1 MAEQKSEQ
9 FDFFQRWNDP
19 RLGIRAATEALQAR
33 MWTSLPVKVVEPG
46 YDATTQTVSVQA
58 TIMGRV
64 LERGDDG
71 NTVWKDK
78 PYPIMSKVPVEFAT
92 GGGLAITHPIHIGL
106 EGVVHFQSRAID
118 NWWANG
124 ADDGPKPVL
133 TSNGVGSLRQ
143 HNLSDGIF
151 RPGARSKPKA
161 LQSVSQDAVEI
172 RNDAGTLRL
181 RFNESEFKI
190 TFPNGK
196 VFRIDSNANV
206 YAAGEVTRG
215 FGTGDQ
221 VTLGQ
226 HVHNQGNDSAGDVEV
241 PVDPPTPGT

>member
-1 MAEQKSEQ
+1 MPEKTEQ
-9 FDFFQRWNDP
+9 FDFFQRWNDG

-33 MWTSLPVKVVEPG
+33 MWTSLPVKVIEPG
-46 YDATTQTVSVQA
+46 YDAATQTITVQS

-71 NTVWKDK
+71 KTTWKDK
-78 PYPIMSKVPVEFAT
+78 PYPVMSKVPVEFPT
-92 GGGLAITHPIHIGL
+92 GGGLSITFPIKVGD
-106 EGVVHFQSRAID
+106 EGVVSFQARAID
-118 NWWANG
+118 NWWAEG
-124 ADDGPKPVL
+124 AANGPKPVI

-161 LQSVSQDAVEI
+161 LQNVSADSVQI
-172 RNDAGTLRL
+172 RTDAGTAYIQ
-181 RFNESEFKI
+181 FKGDEFKVV
-190 TFPNGK
+190 FPGGK

-206 YAAGEVTRG
+206 YATGEVTRG

-221 VTLGQ
+221 VTVGQ
-226 HVHNQGNDSAGDVEV
+226 HVHAQGNDSHGDAEV
-241 PVDPPTPGT
+241 PVNPPTAGT